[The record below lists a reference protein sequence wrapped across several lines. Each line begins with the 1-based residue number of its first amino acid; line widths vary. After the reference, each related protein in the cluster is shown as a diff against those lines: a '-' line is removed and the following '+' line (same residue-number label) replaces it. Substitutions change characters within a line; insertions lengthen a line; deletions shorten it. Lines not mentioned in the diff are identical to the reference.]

1 LVNLTI
7 LGFLPSYIMWR
18 DWNFKQ
24 PDDCL
29 EVGLGLATV
38 LLVTAAI
45 SCLIYCS
52 VKCWWQW
59 STGYVTL
66 FLGIEWLLQ
75 GGQRDTSFASTSSSS
90 WTFSSLTTMV
100 VQYHL
105 RWMSTTRAPNKLS
118 TLSRHFG
125 KYYVKPQHMVPNWW
139 CLPVSQIQLCARKQP
154 GL

>member
-1 LVNLTI
+1 LVNLAI

-18 DWNFKQ
+18 DWNFKW
-24 PDDCL
+24 PDVCL
-29 EVGLGLATV
+29 AVGSGLATV

-52 VKCWWQW
+52 VKRWWH
-59 STGYVTL
+59 SEVLDATL
-66 FLGIEWLLQ
+66 FLWIEWLLQ
-75 GGQRDTSFASTSSSS
+75 GGQRDTSFVSTSSSS

-105 RWMSTTRAPNKLS
+105 RWMNTTRAPNKLS
-118 TLSRHFG
+118 TLSRYFG
-125 KYYVKPQHMVPNWW
+125 KYYVKPQHMVSNWW
-139 CLPVSQIQLCARKQP
+139 CLPVSQNQLCARKKP